1 MVVFRIKDRA
11 QIFMFKISNRNTR
24 IICEICSEVTIMT
37 AEERQ
42 LRRSCVFSV
51 NFEQISQIVM
61 VFPL

>member
-1 MVVFRIKDRA
+1 
-11 QIFMFKISNRNTR
+11 
-24 IICEICSEVTIMT
+24 MT